1 MLLSEHCFSYKIKC
15 LDSPLPFKVG
25 YDNDIRDNETLQL
38 FIYDVIVVYSILVS
52 HTITLELL
60 YQPFCPDRKRRGVK
74 GVKNYCYGHVTKDAR
89 FPIRHFTE
97 LEKNPDAGIYR
108 RKI

>member
-1 MLLSEHCFSYKIKC
+1 M
-15 LDSPLPFKVG
+15 PFKVG

-74 GVKNYCYGHVTKDAR
+74 GVKN
-89 FPIRHFTE
+89 
-97 LEKNPDAGIYR
+97 
-108 RKI
+108 

>member
-1 MLLSEHCFSYKIKC
+1 M
-15 LDSPLPFKVG
+15 PFKVG

-60 YQPFCPDRKRRGVK
+60 YQHFCPDRKRRSVK
-74 GVKNYCYGHVTKDAR
+74 GVKN
-89 FPIRHFTE
+89 
-97 LEKNPDAGIYR
+97 
-108 RKI
+108 